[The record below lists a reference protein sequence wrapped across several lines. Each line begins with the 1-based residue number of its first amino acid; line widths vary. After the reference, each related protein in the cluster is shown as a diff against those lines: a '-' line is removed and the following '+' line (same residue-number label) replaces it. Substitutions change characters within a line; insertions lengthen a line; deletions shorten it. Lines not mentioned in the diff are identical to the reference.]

1 MKFTVFSLSFARG
14 STAEQVI
21 SAAAKIGFDGVDLR
35 AQPDGHV
42 FTDASAERRREL
54 LDYARAQQVRIYG
67 IMGYRGPGLFSTD
80 EAEVEQE
87 IAGLEAE
94 LELARDLEASYI
106 RVFPGSNVEDRT
118 EENLERFIKGLKRI
132 CPKAEALGLDIGIE
146 IHPGLVWN
154 AETCRR
160 VVDGVGSK
168 NLGIFYDPPLMVLY
182 DRLDPVAE
190 GVKMQD
196 LIYSAHFKDY
206 RISRY
211 GHSPEYEW
219 VPLGTGDVPI
229 DEVLDFLKRIE
240 FDRYVCVE
248 YLKWWEEEAGGADRK
263 LPPPE
268 EVLPNELSYLRDRL
282 L

>member
-14 STAEQVI
+14 STAEEVI
-21 SAAAKIGFDGVDLR
+21 STAAEIGFDGVDLR
-35 AQPDGHV
+35 AQPDGHI

-54 LDYARAQQVRIYG
+54 LDYARARQMRIYG
-67 IMGYRGPGLFSTD
+67 IMGYRGPRLFSQN

-87 IAGLEAE
+87 LAGLQAE
-94 LELARDLEASYI
+94 LELAQDLEASYI
-106 RVFPGSNVEDRT
+106 RVFPGSNIEDRT
-118 EENLERFIKGLKRI
+118 EGNLERFIQSLRRL

-154 AETCRR
+154 AEICRR
-160 VVDGVGSK
+160 VVEGVGSN

-190 GVKMQD
+190 GAKMQD

-229 DEVLDFLKRIE
+229 DEVLGFLKQIG

-248 YLKWWEEEAGGADRK
+248 YLKWWEEQAGGADRT
-263 LPPPE
+263 LPAPE
-268 EVLPNELSYLRDRL
+268 EVLPGELNYLRSRL